1 MVQSPDCPR
10 LASSFDMASAQ
21 GGPRNGPVLVT
32 GFGPFYGHSVNA
44 SWVAVQEMA
53 ELTLHNPDGTHCKL
67 EIREIPVEYEAV
79 TSEVPRLWK
88 NVSPRL
94 CVHVGVS
101 PYDCVMIEQ
110 VAQNST
116 YHLVDVKGKCP
127 PSGVCVQDGP
137 SHIKTRV
144 DVQSVVA
151 HVMAAQSEVQVS
163 ASTDAGRYLC
173 DFIYYTSLHC
183 GDAPVM
189 FVHVPPLSK
198 PYSSAQ
204 IAKALKIIIEA
215 VLTNW
220 DSCVSDEKTE
230 C

>member
-1 MVQSPDCPR
+1 M
-10 LASSFDMASAQ
+10 ASSQ
-21 GGPRNGPVLVT
+21 NGPGRGPVLVT

-53 ELTLHNPDGTHCKL
+53 ELTVHNSDGSHCNL

-79 TSEVPRLWK
+79 SSEVPKLWK
-88 NVSPRL
+88 NVNPRF

-116 YHLVDVKGKCP
+116 YHLSDVKGKCP
-127 PSGVCVQDGP
+127 TSGVCVQDGP
-137 SHIKTRV
+137 SHIKTQV
-144 DVQSVVA
+144 DVQRVVT
-151 HVMAAQSEVQVS
+151 HVMTAQSEVKVS
-163 ASTDAGRYLC
+163 ASNDAGRYLC

-183 GDAPVM
+183 GDAPVI
-189 FVHVPPLSK
+189 FIHVPPLNK

-204 IAKALKIIIEA
+204 IAKALKLIIEA

-220 DSCVSDEKTE
+220 DTFVCQKKTE
-230 C
+230 FE